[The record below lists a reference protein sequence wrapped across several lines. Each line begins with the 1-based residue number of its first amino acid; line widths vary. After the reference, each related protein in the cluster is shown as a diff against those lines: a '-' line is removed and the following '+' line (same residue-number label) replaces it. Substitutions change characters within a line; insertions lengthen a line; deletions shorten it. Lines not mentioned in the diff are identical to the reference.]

1 MSTMADVQ
9 ARVAAQAEELTRTE
23 HLIDAEHPD
32 PTRRLTFEQSMRLI
46 HERYSSAIDLL
57 GKI

>member
-1 MSTMADVQ
+1 
-9 ARVAAQAEELTRTE
+9 VAAQAEELTRTE

-46 HERYSSAIDLL
+46 RERYSSAIDLL